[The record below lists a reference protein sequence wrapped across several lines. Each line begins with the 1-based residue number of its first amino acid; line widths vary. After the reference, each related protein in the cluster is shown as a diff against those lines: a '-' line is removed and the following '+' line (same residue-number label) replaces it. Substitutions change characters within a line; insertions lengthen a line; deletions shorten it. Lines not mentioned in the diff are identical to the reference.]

1 MMGKYSAIYLCER
14 ERERE
19 KLRFLQEE
27 KERFYKKNKL
37 K

>member
-19 KLRFLQEE
+19 IEIFTRREREILQE
-27 KERFYKKNKL
+27 K
-37 K
+37 